1 MATGQSADEAGSE
14 HALVPEAAMTTPV
27 REWSDDAFIRLM
39 KDLMKQQPK
48 PQEQKHETD
57 PERRQRN

>member
-1 MATGQSADEAGSE
+1 
-14 HALVPEAAMTTPV
+14 MTTQV

-48 PQEQKHETD
+48 QQEQK
-57 PERRQRN
+57 Q

>member
-1 MATGQSADEAGSE
+1 
-14 HALVPEAAMTTPV
+14 MTTPV

-48 PQEQKHETD
+48 QQEQKL
-57 PERRQRN
+57 

>member
-1 MATGQSADEAGSE
+1 
-14 HALVPEAAMTTPV
+14 MTTPV

-48 PQEQKHETD
+48 PQGQKK
-57 PERRQRN
+57 

>member
-1 MATGQSADEAGSE
+1 
-14 HALVPEAAMTTPV
+14 MTTPV

-48 PQEQKHETD
+48 QQERKQ
-57 PERRQRN
+57 

>member
-1 MATGQSADEAGSE
+1 
-14 HALVPEAAMTTPV
+14 MTTPV

>member
-1 MATGQSADEAGSE
+1 MK
-14 HALVPEAAMTTPV
+14 TPV

-48 PQEQKHETD
+48 QQEQK
-57 PERRQRN
+57 Q